1 MKCFKDEGLIQTRFI
16 PVPATLRTHVAH
28 KNTQC
33 NIIGS
38 KYSGWKKADKPK
50 ESKKRKESEKRKEQE
65 KPREPKNPS
74 EQEEPEEKPEE
85 PEEKPEESE
94 SWSISD
100 DEFEKLAGNQTY
112 SKTA

>member
-28 KNTQC
+28 QSTQC

-50 ESKKRKESEKRKEQE
+50 ESEKRKKSEKRKESEKRKDQE
-65 KPREPKNPS
+65 KPKEPKNQS
-74 EQEEPEEKPEE
+74 EQEE